1 MLFLSCSTEN
11 NAFDMQPGDIPI
23 TFSGTISGQ
32 LLTKVTATSF
42 ETNDRIGLFA
52 TLTPNSLDGKRYID
66 NLQLTCNSN
75 GSSFTPART
84 VFYPEGGGTLDF
96 VGYHPYQKEGLEAG
110 STTLS
115 VSIQSDQSTPENFS
129 ASDFL
134 TAKKQNVGSSE
145 NDVTLNFKHRFAKL
159 KFTTIR
165 TLSSPISTRK
175 PATI

>member
-1 MLFLSCSTEN
+1 MKRHPILTGVVYRLMGGILLLFLSCSTEN

-96 VGYHPYQKEGLEAG
+96 VGYHPYQKEGLQAG

-115 VSIQSDQSTPENFS
+115 VSIQSDQSTAENFS

-134 TAKKQNVGSSE
+134 TAKNKTWE
-145 NDVTLNFKHRFAKL
+145 AAK
-159 KFTTIR
+159 TT
-165 TLSSPISTRK
+165 
-175 PATI
+175 